1 MHFRYLTCDF
11 RRAYFELRRRAR
23 QSLKGMDTHFP
34 DYMKDLSVNIEQLC
48 QAICLNQRA
57 EQCLELSPA
66 HTHARTRSLKLIFT
80 HLCAHENSLMVLKC
94 SGCV

>member
-11 RRAYFELRRRAR
+11 RRAYFELRRCAR

-66 HTHARTRSLKLIFT
+66 HTRENTLT
-80 HLCAHENSLMVLKC
+80 QAHIYTPVC
-94 SGCV
+94 T